1 MTVFQPHG
9 GHWGQHHK
17 YRTPQRKV
25 DEFWTK
31 FTARVPGKATTVLPK
46 NEYAERLSKRNSAKE
61 VGGGTN
67 AQASFEE
74 AAAICRAKVEKIVQ
88 ECRRVNQKYRDPH
101 FDLEYDLKT
110 GRRDCLE
117 SLSNENFIDFSSS
130 DSDSDY
136 NHLPCPR
143 SRSRRHRRDYSN
155 RNQDTLKAEDQIKT
169 KNKIKADEGDGV
181 SQLSPQGRMPGS
193 KFRPASVKRVGEIF
207 DDPKFFI
214 DGPTANDVRQGRD
227 GDCWLMA
234 ALCTMSNKPGLIE
247 RICVAH
253 DQNIGVYGF
262 VFHRDG
268 EWFSEIIDDK
278 LYLTRP
284 DYDEAMDRFH
294 MERVLWDDRDRPD
307 SEEIY
312 RKTYQSNSGA
322 LYFAQCENPNETWL
336 PLLEKAYA
344 KAHGDYAAIEG
355 GFTGEG
361 IEDLTGGVTSGLYTA
376 DILDK
381 EHFWK
386 EELMKVNEQFLFGC
400 STGVWGRGYGDRKG
414 IMEQHAYS
422 VMKAVDIDGERLL
435 LLKNPWGK
443 GEWTGPWS
451 DGSKEWT
458 PEWLQKLGHRFGDDG
473 AFWISYR
480 DFLRKFQAF
489 DRTRLFGPDW
499 KVTSIWTTLSVPWAL
514 EYHDTKFAFTLA
526 KAGPV
531 VIVLSQLDDRYFRG
545 LEGQY
550 RFELNFRVHRAG
562 EDDYL
567 VRTQHSARMNRSIN
581 VELDLDAGE
590 YIVLVKIDA
599 TRNEWVL
606 PTEDVVRNNAR
617 HHREKL
623 LRIGLSYDLAH
634 SKAKIQESPEE
645 KAAREAYEQRKKDKQ
660 RESLRKAIMEEKE
673 INFYNRMKSYERQ
686 KRRVDKNKERMK
698 RKAEKRAEKHKAKLE
713 KKKAKR
719 EEAKRK
725 QTGETSDGAV
735 DGHSTGGKDS
745 GFSLDAAL
753 HPAGECMEVTPAVD
767 TAPSTDAG
775 QPTPSVSST
784 GATEVDSADRLPEP
798 VLSAPVGE
806 DNKASEAPSTDVLT
820 PLSASTQQQN
830 GESSAKAINPPSEQ
844 PKEASVQDP
853 VDLQPGPSTETNKT
867 PNDVP
872 QESESHRQT
881 QGKGGRGADRTKEI
895 ENKLRAAVNLFS
907 SLKQELELMLED
919 NVDNNSRE
927 QGQEQKR
934 IDVDNQIQ
942 PPPPPSPSHLQVPS
956 EQRTL
961 QPPMPPPPGPQ
972 DHLRRRPLSRLRGR
986 SPEYMHPPV
995 DMDPSPRRTR
1005 QRYGP
1010 PPPPP
1015 PRRGVFINEPHQ
1027 GRGGNGRLFYDD
1039 SSTGVSVTSDTD
1051 DTYSISSISDI
1062 SDRELDMHIRE
1073 DARRNGRLDQSG
1085 GSRHHQAV
1093 AVLPPP
1099 PAQPVVQPGP
1109 PMPGPGPHI
1118 RGRDPRG
1125 RGHHHH
1131 RDGPKNNTLMD
1142 LNAEFEKNPWNAVAV
1157 VGLRVYYRVDQDTAD
1172 NAAMTEDKDKKDTDA
1187 GGGEVE
1193 KKETKEMV
1201 KLKVIRPNPWEITSD
1216 DEKDAIRKKEK
1227 DVEKRKSKWTKGFK
1241 KHKKSKEEQEA
1252 GEEKGKQKD
1261 KNKEEED
1268 GEDVAIELGE
1278 KADENEPEKKQEE
1291 QVEKVLDIDDSAK
1304 DATLEGKEREKT
1316 VAEGQM

>member
-1 MTVFQPHG
+1 MSRSPSPNPGGRSVLAEMTVYQPHG
-9 GHWGQHHK
+9 GAWGQQHK
-17 YRTPQRKV
+17 YRTPQGKI

-31 FTARVPGKATTVLPK
+31 FTAKVPGKPTTVLPK
-46 NEYAERLSKRNSAKE
+46 NEYAERLAKRNSAKE

-117 SLSNENFIDFSSS
+117 SLSNENIINFSSS

-136 NHLPCPR
+136 NHLPRPR
-143 SRSRRHRRDYSN
+143 SHSRRRRRDNGDGDRDQST
-155 RNQDTLKAEDQIKT
+155 QVESQIKT
-169 KNKIKADEGDGV
+169 NKTKIDKRDGI

-207 DDPKFFI
+207 DDPKFYI

-253 DQNIGVYGF
+253 DQDIGVYGF

-278 LYLTRP
+278 LYLTRH

-294 MERVLWDDRDRPD
+294 LERVLWDDRDRPD

-422 VMKAVDIDGERLL
+422 VMKAVDLDGERLL

-499 KVTSIWTTLSVPWAL
+499 KVTSIWTTLSVPWTL

-526 KAGPV
+526 KPGPV

-567 VRTQHSARMNRSIN
+567 VRTQHSSRMNRSIN

-590 YIVLVKIDA
+590 YLVLVKIDA

-634 SKAKIQESPEE
+634 SKAKIKESPEE
-645 KAAREAYEQRKKDKQ
+645 KAAREAHEQRKKDKQ

-673 INFYNRMKSYERQ
+673 INFYNRMKSYQRQ
-686 KRRVDKNKERMK
+686 KRRMDKNKERMK
-698 RKAEKRAEKHKAKLE
+698 RKAEKRKAKME

-719 EEAKRK
+719 EEERK
-725 QTGETSDGAV
+725 QTEETCSDPLGKQKKE
-735 DGHSTGGKDS
+735 GKDS

-753 HPAGECMEVTPAVD
+753 HPAGERMAPLTVD
-767 TAPSTDAG
+767 TAASTDAG
-775 QPTPSVSST
+775 QPTQSVSST
-784 GATEVDSADRLPEP
+784 GATEVDVADRLPEP
-798 VLSAPVGE
+798 VLPDSLEKDIKAPHGPLTEILTPHSAP
-806 DNKASEAPSTDVLT
+806 
-820 PLSASTQQQN
+820 TQQQ
-830 GESSAKAINPPSEQ
+830 GCGLSGKDDKPSPEQ
-844 PKEASVQDP
+844 PNEASAQDP
-853 VDLQPGPSTETNKT
+853 IEVRPGPSMDIHKT
-867 PNDVP
+867 LEDAP
-872 QESESHRQT
+872 QHSQSPRPTCGES
-881 QGKGGRGADRTKEI
+881 GRGADRTRAI

-907 SLKQELELMLED
+907 NLKQELELMLEKGVSND
-919 NVDNNSRE
+919 SIK
-927 QGQEQKR
+927 QGHGQKPH
-934 IDVDNQIQ
+934 DVDNQGQ
-942 PPPPPSPSHLQVPS
+942 PPPPSPTLRPPA

-961 QPPMPPPPGPQ
+961 QPPMPSSPRPFPPPHPQ
-972 DHLRRRPLSRLRGR
+972 DQRRQRPLPQLRDR
-986 SPEYMHPPV
+986 SPRHPQIDPG
-995 DMDPSPRRTR
+995 PSPRRSQ
-1005 QRYGP
+1005 QRYGGRP
-1010 PPPPP
+1010 PQ
-1015 PRRGVFINEPHQ
+1015 RREVFIDDGHRIPPDP
-1027 GRGGNGRLFYDD
+1027 RFVDD
-1039 SSTGVSVTSDTD
+1039 SFSESSSSSADTD

-1073 DARRNGRLDQSG
+1073 DARRNGRLLDQ
-1085 GSRHHQAV
+1085 GSRNQAI
-1093 AVLPPP
+1093 LPPL
-1099 PAQPVVQPGP
+1099 QPQPGP
-1109 PMPGPGPHI
+1109 PQPIQPGPIGPGPHPRI
-1118 RGRDPRG
+1118 RGREPRHRHGGRG
-1125 RGHHHH
+1125 RDGH
-1131 RDGPKNNTLMD
+1131 RNELVDP
-1142 LNAEFEKNPWNAVAV
+1142 NAEFEKNPWNAVAV
-1157 VGLRVYYRVDQDTAD
+1157 VGLRVYYRVDQDD
-1172 NAAMTEDKDKKDTDA
+1172 AATIIGDKDAA
-1187 GGGEVE
+1187 GVVKGEKE
-1193 KKETKEMV
+1193 KREMV
-1201 KLKVIRPNPWEITSD
+1201 KLKVSRPNPWETGSD
-1216 DEKDAIRKKEK
+1216 DEKDTKKKKE
-1227 DVEKRKSKWTKGFK
+1227 EEERESKWTRGLK
-1241 KHKKSKEEQEA
+1241 KNKKSKTAEEEKNKKGDGGVEA
-1252 GEEKGKQKD
+1252 GGNVGGAGCDGELK
-1261 KNKEEED
+1261 KEE
-1268 GEDVAIELGE
+1268 
-1278 KADENEPEKKQEE
+1278 
-1291 QVEKVLDIDDSAK
+1291 VEKVLDVDDSAK
-1304 DATLEGKEREKT
+1304 DATLEGGEREKT
-1316 VAEGQM
+1316 VAEGQV

>member
-1 MTVFQPHG
+1 MSRSPSPTPGGRSVLAEMTVYQPHG
-9 GHWGQHHK
+9 GPWGQHHK
-17 YRTPQRKV
+17 YRTPQSKV

-46 NEYAERLSKRNSAKE
+46 NEYAERLAKRNSAKE

-117 SLSNENFIDFSSS
+117 SLSNENMIDFSSS

-136 NHLPCPR
+136 NHLPRPR
-143 SRSRRHRRDYSN
+143 SRSRRRRRDYGD
-155 RNQDTLKAEDQIKT
+155 RDQGTTQAEGQTKT
-169 KNKIKADEGDGV
+169 KTKADKGDGV

-207 DDPKFFI
+207 DDPKFYI

-253 DQNIGVYGF
+253 DQDIGVYGF

-386 EELMKVNEQFLFGC
+386 EELMK
-400 STGVWGRGYGDRKG
+400 
-414 IMEQHAYS
+414 HAYS
-422 VMKAVDIDGERLL
+422 VMKTVDIDGERLL

-499 KVTSIWTTLSVPWAL
+499 KVTSIWTTLSVPWTL

-526 KAGPV
+526 KPGPV

-567 VRTQHSARMNRSIN
+567 VRTQHSSRMNRSIN
-581 VELDLDAGE
+581 VELDLDAGQ
-590 YIVLVKIDA
+590 YLVLVKIDA

-634 SKAKIQESPEE
+634 SKAKIKESSEE
-645 KAAREAYEQRKKDKQ
+645 KAAREAHEQRKKEKQ

-673 INFYNRMKSYERQ
+673 MNFYNRMKSYQRQ

-698 RKAEKRAEKHKAKLE
+698 RKTEKRKAKME

-719 EEAKRK
+719 EEAERK
-725 QTGETSDGAV
+725 QAEGTSEDPIYGQKV
-735 DGHSTGGKDS
+735 GSKDRN
-745 GFSLDAAL
+745 FSLDAAL
-753 HPAGECMEVTPAVD
+753 HPAAEHMAPPVVD

-784 GATEVDSADRLPEP
+784 GATEVDAADRLPEP
-798 VLSAPVGE
+798 VLPGAVGK
-806 DNKASEAPSTDVLT
+806 DNKAPEVPSTDVLT
-820 PLSASTQQQN
+820 PPSASTQQQD
-830 GESSAKAINPPSEQ
+830 GESSARVAKPTSEQ
-844 PKEASVQDP
+844 PKEASTQDP
-853 VDLQPGPSTETNKT
+853 VDVQPGPSVETNKT
-867 PNDVP
+867 PEDTLP
-872 QESESHRQT
+872 DAQSRPPT
-881 QGKGGRGADRTKEI
+881 QGEGGRGANRTKEI

-919 NVDNNSRE
+919 NVNNGTDQGHE
-927 QGQEQKR
+927 QRPK
-934 IDVDNQIQ
+934 DVDNQRQ
-942 PPPPPSPSHLQVPS
+942 PPPPPPPQLRAPS

-961 QPPMPPPPGPQ
+961 QPPMPPPPRPFSPPHPQ
-972 DHLRRRPLSRLRGR
+972 DHRQQRPLSQLRGR
-986 SPEYMHPPV
+986 SPMQPPI
-995 DMDPSPRRTR
+995 DIGPSPRRSR
-1005 QRYGP
+1005 HRYGGP
-1010 PPPPP
+1010 LPQ
-1015 PRRGVFINEPHQ
+1015 RREVFIDDPHHQ
-1027 GRGGNGRLFYDD
+1027 SRNNGPRFYDD
-1039 SSTGVSVTSDTD
+1039 SFSESSPSSPDTN

-1073 DARRNGRLDQSG
+1073 DARRNGRLLDQQ
-1085 GSRHHQAV
+1085 GSRHQQAI
-1093 AVLPPP
+1093 LPPI
-1099 PAQPVVQPGP
+1099 QPQPGPPQPQP
-1109 PMPGPGPHI
+1109 PMPGPPIGG

-1125 RGHHHH
+1125 RHGKGG
-1131 RDGPKNNTLMD
+1131 RDGPRNGPPID

-1157 VGLRVYYRVDQDTAD
+1157 VGLRVYYRVDTAGTGQDATA
-1172 NAAMTEDKDKKDTDA
+1172 EDKDAAA
-1187 GGGEVE
+1187 GG
-1193 KKETKEMV
+1193 KEEEPKKEMV
-1201 KLKVIRPNPWEITSD
+1201 KLKVIKPNPWEIVSD
-1216 DEKDAIRKKEK
+1216 DEKKDAKKKKEK
-1227 DVEKRKSKWTKGFK
+1227 EKDGEKRESKWTRGFK
-1241 KHKKSKEEQEA
+1241 KSKK
-1252 GEEKGKQKD
+1252 KGKEG
-1261 KNKEEED
+1261 KEEE
-1268 GEDVAIELGE
+1268 EDEEDKKKDKKNGDTAGAGG
-1278 KADENEPEKKQEE
+1278 KANDEGDKAGLKKEE
-1291 QVEKVLDIDDSAK
+1291 VEKVLDVDDSAK
-1304 DATLEGKEREKT
+1304 DATLEGEEREKT
-1316 VAEGQM
+1316 VAEGQV

>member
-1 MTVFQPHG
+1 MSRSPSPTPGGRSILAEMTVYQPHG
-9 GHWGQHHK
+9 GPWDQHHK
-17 YRTPQRKV
+17 YKTPQSKV

-46 NEYAERLSKRNSAKE
+46 NEYAERLAKRNSAKE

-67 AQASFEE
+67 AQASFEQ
-74 AAAICRAKVEKIVQ
+74 AAAICRAKVEKIIQ

-117 SLSNENFIDFSSS
+117 SLSNENIIEFSSS

-136 NHLPCPR
+136 NHPPRPR
-143 SRSRRHRRDYSN
+143 SRSRRHRRGLCD
-155 RNQDTLKAEDQIKT
+155 RDQGTGTGTPAKGQIKT
-169 KNKIKADEGDGV
+169 KTKADNGDEVG
-181 SQLSPQGRMPGS
+181 QLSPQGRMPGS

-207 DDPKFFI
+207 DDPKFYI
-214 DGPTANDVRQGRD
+214 EGPSANDVRQGRD

-253 DQNIGVYGF
+253 DQDIGVYGF

-499 KVTSIWTTLSVPWAL
+499 KVTSIWTTLSVPWTL

-526 KAGPV
+526 KPGPV

-567 VRTQHSARMNRSIN
+567 VRTQHSSRMNRSIN

-590 YIVLVKIDA
+590 YLVLVKVDA
-599 TRNEWVL
+599 SRNEWVL
-606 PTEDVVRNNAR
+606 PTEDVVRINAR

-634 SKAKIQESPEE
+634 SKAKIKESHEE

-673 INFYNRMKSYERQ
+673 IDYYNRMKISQRA

-698 RKAEKRAEKHKAKLE
+698 RKAEKRKGKME

-719 EEAKRK
+719 EEAERK
-725 QTGETSDGAV
+725 QAGETHEAPIDGRTGAK
-735 DGHSTGGKDS
+735 DHS
-745 GFSLDAAL
+745 FSLDAAL
-753 HPAGECMEVTPAVD
+753 HSDGERIAPPAVD

-784 GATEVDSADRLPEP
+784 GATEVD
-798 VLSAPVGE
+798 APPGPAAKDE
-806 DNKASEAPSTDVLT
+806 KTSEAPSTDVLT
-820 PLSASTQQQN
+820 PQLAPTQQQG
-830 GESSAKAINPPSEQ
+830 GESSTSIVKPSLEQAKEQ
-844 PKEASVQDP
+844 STQNP
-853 VDLQPGPSTETNKT
+853 VDMQPGSSAENNKT
-867 PNDVP
+867 PKDVP
-872 QESESHRQT
+872 QHSQSPHPT
-881 QGKGGRGADRTKEI
+881 QGQDERSNHRSKEI
-895 ENKLRAAVNLFS
+895 EIKLRAAVNLFS
-907 SLKQELELMLED
+907 SLKQELELMLGD
-919 NVDNNSRE
+919 SANNGTE
-927 QGQEQKR
+927 QGQEPKPKD
-934 IDVDNQIQ
+934 IDNQRQ
-942 PPPPPSPSHLQVPS
+942 PPPPPPHHAPS

-961 QPPMPPPPGPQ
+961 QPPMPAPFRPFSPPHHQ
-972 DHLRRRPLSRLRGR
+972 DHRQPRPLSQMRGR
-986 SPEYMHPPV
+986 SPMHPPI
-995 DMDPSPRRTR
+995 DIGPSSRRSR
-1005 QRYGP
+1005 QRNGLP
-1010 PPPPP
+1010 PPSRRDVFFDDAHHQSRNNG
-1015 PRRGVFINEPHQ
+1015 PR
-1027 GRGGNGRLFYDD
+1027 FYDD
-1039 SSTGVSVTSDTD
+1039 SFSSSPSSSDSED
-1051 DTYSISSISDI
+1051 DYSISSISDI
-1062 SDRELDMHIRE
+1062 SDRELDMHIRD
-1073 DARRNGRLDQSG
+1073 DARRNGRLQDQG
-1085 GSRHHQAV
+1085 RHQA
-1093 AVLPPP
+1093 AILPSPP
-1099 PAQPVVQPGP
+1099 VQPQPVQPGP
-1109 PMPGPGPHI
+1109 PYPGPPIGG

-1125 RGHHHH
+1125 RHGGR
-1131 RDGPKNNTLMD
+1131 RDAPMNGPVD
-1142 LNAEFEKNPWNAVAV
+1142 LNTEFEKNPWNAVAV
-1157 VGLRVYYRVDQDTAD
+1157 VGLRVYYRVDAGDQKAQDAAATIATATD
-1172 NAAMTEDKDKKDTDA
+1172 GDKAADA
-1187 GGGEVE
+1187 GGEGEA
-1193 KKETKEMV
+1193 KKEMV
-1201 KLKVIRPNPWEITSD
+1201 KLKVIRPNPWEIVSD
-1216 DEKDAIRKKEK
+1216 DEKDAKKKKE
-1227 DVEKRKSKWTKGFK
+1227 SKWTKGFK
-1241 KHKKSKEEQEA
+1241 KNKKKDKEGEEVKKDDETVKAGGQIDDEGDDKGMKKEE
-1252 GEEKGKQKD
+1252 
-1261 KNKEEED
+1261 
-1268 GEDVAIELGE
+1268 
-1278 KADENEPEKKQEE
+1278 
-1291 QVEKVLDIDDSAK
+1291 VEKVLDVDDSAK
-1304 DATLEGKEREKT
+1304 DATLEDEEREKT
-1316 VAEGQM
+1316 VVEGQV

>member
-1 MTVFQPHG
+1 MSRSPSPTPGGRSVLAEMTVYQPHG
-9 GHWGQHHK
+9 GLWGQHHK
-17 YRTPQRKV
+17 YKTPQSKV
-25 DEFWTK
+25 DDFWTK

-46 NEYAERLSKRNSAKE
+46 NEYAERLAKRKSAKE

-117 SLSNENFIDFSSS
+117 SLSNENIIEFSSS

-136 NHLPCPR
+136 NHLPRPR
-143 SRSRRHRRDYSN
+143 SRSHRHRRDYGD
-155 RNQDTLKAEDQIKT
+155 RDQGTGTPAKCQIKT
-169 KNKIKADEGDGV
+169 QTKVAKGDEV
-181 SQLSPQGRMPGS
+181 AQLSPQGRMPGS

-207 DDPKFFI
+207 DDPKFYI
-214 DGPTANDVRQGRD
+214 EGPSANDVRQGRD

-253 DQNIGVYGF
+253 DQDIGVYGF

-284 DYDEAMDRFH
+284 DYDEAIDRFH

-458 PEWLQKLGHRFGDDG
+458 PEWLQKLDHRFGDDG

-499 KVTSIWTTLSVPWAL
+499 KVTSIWTTLFVPWTL
-514 EYHDTKFAFTLA
+514 EYHDTKFAFALA
-526 KAGPV
+526 KPGPV

-550 RFELNFRVHRAG
+550 RFELNFRVHRSG

-567 VRTQHSARMNRSIN
+567 VRTQHSSRMNRSIN

-590 YIVLVKIDA
+590 YLVLVKIDA

-634 SKAKIQESPEE
+634 SKAKIKESLEE
-645 KAAREAYEQRKKDKQ
+645 KAAREAHEQRKKDKQ

-673 INFYNRMKSYERQ
+673 INYYNRMKNCERT

-698 RKAEKRAEKHKAKLE
+698 RKAEKRKAKVE
-713 KKKAKR
+713 KKKEKR
-719 EEAKRK
+719 EEAERK
-725 QTGETSDGAV
+725 QAGETSEAPINGQRTGTKD
-735 DGHSTGGKDS
+735 HS
-745 GFSLDAAL
+745 FSLGAAL
-753 HPAGECMEVTPAVD
+753 HHDGERMVPAAVD

-784 GATEVDSADRLPEP
+784 GAPEVDAADRLPEP
-798 VLSAPVGE
+798 VLPGPVTKDEKAP
-806 DNKASEAPSTDVLT
+806 EAPSTDVLT
-820 PLSASTQQQN
+820 PQSAPTQQRG
-830 GESSAKAINPPSEQ
+830 GESSTSLFEPSSEQ
-844 PKEASVQDP
+844 AQEPSTQNP
-853 VDLQPGPSTETNKT
+853 VGIQPGSSAEINKT
-867 PNDVP
+867 PKDVP
-872 QESESHRQT
+872 QHSQSPHPT
-881 QGKGGRGADRTKEI
+881 QDEDER
-895 ENKLRAAVNLFS
+895 NNN
-907 SLKQELELMLED
+907 QLELMLGD
-919 NVDNNSRE
+919 SVNNGTE
-927 QGQEQKR
+927 QGQEPKPKD
-934 IDVDNQIQ
+934 IDNQRQ
-942 PPPPPSPSHLQVPS
+942 PPPPPPHLRAPS

-961 QPPMPPPPGPQ
+961 QPPMPPPQRPFSAPHIH
-972 DHLRRRPLSRLRGR
+972 DHRQQRPLSQLRGR
-986 SPEYMHPPV
+986 SPMHPPI
-995 DMDPSPRRTR
+995 DTGPSSRRAR
-1005 QRYGP
+1005 QRNGL
-1010 PPPPP
+1010 PPP
-1015 PRRGVFINEPHQ
+1015 PRRDVFFDDPHHQ
-1027 GRGGNGRLFYDD
+1027 SRNTGPRFYDD
-1039 SSTGVSVTSDTD
+1039 SFSESSSPSDSED
-1051 DTYSISSISDI
+1051 DYSISSISDI
-1062 SDRELDMHIRE
+1062 SDRELDMHIRD
-1073 DARRNGRLDQSG
+1073 DARRNGRLQDQG
-1085 GSRHHQAV
+1085 RHQA
-1093 AVLPPP
+1093 AILPPP
-1099 PAQPVVQPGP
+1099 PPQPQPVQPGP
-1109 PMPGPGPHI
+1109 PYPGPPIGG

-1125 RGHHHH
+1125 RHGGR
-1131 RDGPKNNTLMD
+1131 RDVPMNGPVD

-1157 VGLRVYYRVDQDTAD
+1157 VGLRVYYRVDQDVTA
-1172 NAAMTEDKDKKDTDA
+1172 AEDGDKGPDGKE
-1187 GGGEVE
+1187 GESE
-1193 KKETKEMV
+1193 KKEMV
-1201 KLKVIRPNPWEITSD
+1201 KLKVIRPNPWEIVSD
-1216 DEKDAIRKKEK
+1216 NERDAKKKKEK
-1227 DVEKRKSKWTKGFK
+1227 DGERKESKWIKGFK
-1241 KHKKSKEEQEA
+1241 KSNKKGKEGDDGVAKPGKEKDDEGEDKGLKKEE
-1252 GEEKGKQKD
+1252 
-1261 KNKEEED
+1261 
-1268 GEDVAIELGE
+1268 
-1278 KADENEPEKKQEE
+1278 
-1291 QVEKVLDIDDSAK
+1291 VEKVLDVDDSAK
-1304 DATLEGKEREKT
+1304 DATLEGEEREKT
-1316 VAEGQM
+1316 VAEGQV

>member
-1 MTVFQPHG
+1 MSRPPSPTPGGRSVLAEMTVYQSHG
-9 GHWGQHHK
+9 GPRGQQQHK
-17 YRTPQRKV
+17 YRTPQGKI

-31 FTARVPGKATTVLPK
+31 FTARVPGKRKLTNPAATTVLPK
-46 NEYAERLSKRNSAKE
+46 NEYAERLAKRNSAKE

-74 AAAICRAKVEKIVQ
+74 TAAICRAKVEKIVQ

-117 SLSNENFIDFSSS
+117 SLSNETIIDFSSS

-136 NHLPCPR
+136 NHLPRPR
-143 SRSRRHRRDYSN
+143 SQSRRRRRHDGDGDCH
-155 RNQDTLKAEDQIKT
+155 QGTQAESQSKT
-169 KNKIKADEGDGV
+169 KTKTKTDTRDGV

-207 DDPKFFI
+207 DDPKFYI

-247 RICVAH
+247 RMCVAH
-253 DQNIGVYGF
+253 DQDIGVYGF

-381 EHFWK
+381 EHFWN
-386 EELMKVNEQFLFGC
+386 EELMKVNQQFLFGC

-422 VMKAVDIDGERLL
+422 VMKAVDMDGERLL

-499 KVTSIWTTLSVPWAL
+499 KVTSIWTTLSVPWTL
-514 EYHDTKFAFTLA
+514 EYHDTKFALTLQ
-526 KAGPV
+526 KPGPV

-567 VRTQHSARMNRSIN
+567 VRTQHSCRMNRSIN

-590 YIVLVKIDA
+590 YLVLVKIDA

-617 HHREKL
+617 YHREKL

-634 SKAKIQESPEE
+634 SKAKIKESPEE
-645 KAAREAYEQRKKDKQ
+645 KAAREAHEQRKLDRQ

-673 INFYNRMKSYERQ
+673 MNFYNRMKNYHRQ
-686 KRRVDKNKERMK
+686 KRRVNKNKERMK
-698 RKAEKRAEKHKAKLE
+698 RKAEKRKAKRE

-719 EEAKRK
+719 EDAERK
-725 QTGETSDGAV
+725 QTEETSENSLDRQRTE
-735 DGHSTGGKDS
+735 SKDCD
-745 GFSLDAAL
+745 FSLDAAL
-753 HPAGECMEVTPAVD
+753 HPAGERRAPLAVD
-767 TAPSTDAG
+767 TATSTDAG

-784 GATEVDSADRLPEP
+784 GATEVDVADHFSEP
-798 VLSAPVGE
+798 VLPGPAEKDLKAPEG
-806 DNKASEAPSTDVLT
+806 PSTGIPAPQLA
-820 PLSASTQQQN
+820 PLQQQ
-830 GESSAKAINPPSEQ
+830 GCESSATEEKSSPKQ
-844 PKEASVQDP
+844 PDEASAQDP
-853 VDLQPGPSTETNKT
+853 IEVRPGLSMDTYKKLD
-867 PNDVP
+867 DVP
-872 QESESHRQT
+872 QHSQYGGS
-881 QGKGGRGADRTKEI
+881 GRGAGCTRDI
-895 ENKLRAAVNLFS
+895 EKKLRAAVNLFS

-919 NVDNNSRE
+919 RVSNNGTE
-927 QGQEQKR
+927 QGQEQKPNGG
-934 IDVDNQIQ
+934 DNQGQ
-942 PPPPPSPSHLQVPS
+942 PPPPPPSSSHID
-956 EQRTL
+956 QRTL
-961 QPPMPPPPGPQ
+961 QPPMPSPTHAFSSPHPQ
-972 DHLRRRPLSRLRGR
+972 DQRRQRPLLQSREG
-986 SPEYMHPPV
+986 SPRHPPI
-995 DMDPSPRRTR
+995 DPGPSPRRSQ
-1005 QRYGP
+1005 QRYGGRP
-1010 PPPPP
+1010 LPRP
-1015 PRRGVFINEPHQ
+1015 PRREVFIDDGHQ
-1027 GRGGNGRLFYDD
+1027 IPTNPRFDD
-1039 SSTGVSVTSDTD
+1039 EGFSESSSSSADTD

-1073 DARRNGRLDQSG
+1073 DARRNGRPYDQ
-1085 GSRHHQAV
+1085 GSRNQAM
-1093 AVLPPP
+1093 LPP
-1099 PAQPVVQPGP
+1099 QPVQPGP
-1109 PMPGPGPHI
+1109 TMGPGPHPHPHI
-1118 RGRDPRG
+1118 RGRDHPRARHAG
-1125 RGHHHH
+1125 CGSRH
-1131 RDGPKNNTLMD
+1131 GPRNELVD
-1142 LNAEFEKNPWNAVAV
+1142 SNAEFEKNPWNAVAV
-1157 VGLRVYYRVDQDTAD
+1157 VGLRVYYRVDQED
-1172 NAAMTEDKDKKDTDA
+1172 AATIGDKDAAAAAAA
-1187 GGGEVE
+1187 GVDWEEEEEQKE
-1193 KKETKEMV
+1193 KKEMV
-1201 KLKVIRPNPWEITSD
+1201 KLKVIRPNMWETGSD
-1216 DEKDAIRKKEK
+1216 DENDSKKGKER
-1227 DVEKRKSKWTKGFK
+1227 ERERESKWTRGLK
-1241 KHKKSKEEQEA
+1241 KNKKSKETEEENKKGNDSVDVGGKVDGA
-1252 GEEKGKQKD
+1252 GCNADLK
-1261 KNKEEED
+1261 KEE
-1268 GEDVAIELGE
+1268 
-1278 KADENEPEKKQEE
+1278 
-1291 QVEKVLDIDDSAK
+1291 VEKVLDVDDSAK
-1304 DATLEGKEREKT
+1304 DATLEGEEREKT
-1316 VAEGQM
+1316 VAEGQI